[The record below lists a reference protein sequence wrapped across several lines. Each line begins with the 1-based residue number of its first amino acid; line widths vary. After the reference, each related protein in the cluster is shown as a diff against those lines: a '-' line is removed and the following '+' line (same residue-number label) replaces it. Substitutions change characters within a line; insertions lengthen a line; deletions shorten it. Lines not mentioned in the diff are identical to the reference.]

1 MRVELRWL
9 KKKSVIFHIIEK
21 RDYKLGK
28 EGKLSLMIQFLIL
41 VFVSFNDLI
50 FVREFINFVID

>member
-28 EGKLSLMIQFLIL
+28 EEKLSLMIQFLIL